1 MCCVQVY
8 SVLGLLMVGTF
19 NLERDRLFEQQ
30 VGSWPAANTN
40 PSFHGV
46 VEPGQHDLIPRV
58 HDPNLDWPQHGDN
71 DIHMHTMSNDELK
84 EYEKRKSKL
93 KLILLILDPRCVRT
107 GADHVGVRHLRL
119 RQLPGLA
126 LPPGG
131 GQAGEAV
138 AAAALGRL
146 ELPQSHHVA
155 DGSPLRPQQGDP

>member
-93 KLILLILDPRCVRT
+93 KLCAI
-107 GADHVGVRHLRL
+107 H
-119 RQLPGLA
+119 
-126 LPPGG
+126 
-131 GQAGEAV
+131 
-138 AAAALGRL
+138 
-146 ELPQSHHVA
+146 S
-155 DGSPLRPQQGDP
+155 SYSRPSLCQDWS